1 MFSGKLVFFPFQ
13 RNIRFENLFTIHDGG
28 YDVSLGDLLDV
39 IVQEVAVEHCHVG
52 NLAELDRTQTMLL
65 MELTGDVDSHGT
77 QRLLAG
83 DGFLQIAWGCCRE

>member
-39 IVQEVAVEHCHVG
+39 IVQEVAVEHCSNV
-52 NLAELDRTQTMLL
+52 
-65 MELTGDVDSHGT
+65 TGSFGIISIT
-77 QRLLAG
+77 
-83 DGFLQIAWGCCRE
+83 GFSQMYPSGSPWASTCTIS